1 MPDRL
6 GDVVGGLRRVAKELG
21 TDLDPIAIADAL
33 WLAAMRCPARGTGE
47 PSGAQPTP
55 RGPPGPPRP
64 SLGSTPVEEAPRHP
78 PVPQEAGRKA
88 AAPVRV
94 AAPAHAAR

>member
-21 TDLDPIAIADAL
+21 TDRDPIAIADAL

-47 PSGAQPTP
+47 PSGAEPTP
-55 RGPPGPPRP
+55 GGTPGPPRP
-64 SLGSTPVEEAPRHP
+64 SLGSTLVEEAPRQP
-78 PVPQEAGRKA
+78 PVMLEARLKA
-88 AAPVRV
+88 TAPVII
-94 AAPAHAAR
+94 AAQTEA